1 MQPHAHPHQQQ
12 PTRAKEG
19 LCPRQ
24 TLLWGWGVGRAAVHT
39 APKPGTGSMWAG
51 EFASPKSCP
60 FLFAS
65 LAVARVMCLGGAG
78 SRAAAGRDVPARAL
92 PGACSSGISA
102 QVPRQT
108 PLAHPCCP
116 GAQPRDAEPGE
127 PSRLA
132 VGNWGL
138 GKACEARAQAAR
150 TAPQVAFWSLDI
162 SSCDRTWRVPGSQ
175 WHRSQTVNRWVLPAW
190 GSVTSQ
196 PMLPGIFV
204 TFTELRV
211 WGQIDHH
218 CSEGSSPLQWP
229 QPQLGL
235 SIPEIRE
242 AACMPFMPSL
252 PCRALSP
259 PSPADRP
266 QQQSPQAEPVGHPW
280 CPSPW
285 HMACPPPPRR
295 VAQVQ
300 SCAGNRAGS
309 WGRQPEH
316 KSVQRLFLILSEAWP
331 MQGRDRGGLPA
342 FPGGAGGHSGLR
354 KRRVAP
360 TRWVGGGRVGRV
372 CGAQGRRRAVP
383 RHYRQPRAPVVLY
396 FPLQAPALE
405 GAAMLLPL
413 LLGGLGWEEGWE
425 QGAVPAF
432 CSWTP
437 AGTTEGMC
445 KKIRGALVPEG
456 PGEIS
461 REKAPTDSFFPT
473 PSCANLSHPCGSQ
486 PGCKHLSGHPSSTE
500 SQNSLGVSHTQHPHP
515 WIHPW
520 AGRDGM
526 FWGIAGT
533 SLT

>member
-102 QVPRQT
+102 QVPRRT

-132 VGNWGL
+132 AGNWGL

-218 CSEGSSPLQWP
+218 CSEGSSPSAMAPAPARP
-229 QPQLGL
+229 QHPRDTGGCVHAVHAFPAMPC
-235 SIPEIRE
+235 PE
-242 AACMPFMPSL
+242 PSQ
-252 PCRALSP
+252 PCR
-259 PSPADRP
+259 PAAA
-266 QQQSPQAEPVGHPW
+266 AEP
-280 CPSPW
+280 
-285 HMACPPPPRR
+285 
-295 VAQVQ
+295 
-300 SCAGNRAGS
+300 AGRAG
-309 WGRQPEH
+309 GTPLVPITLAH
-316 KSVQRLFLILSEAWP
+316 
-331 MQGRDRGGLPA
+331 GLPTTPQKGG
-342 FPGGAGGHSGLR
+342 PGSVLCWEQS
-354 KRRVAP
+354 
-360 TRWVGGGRVGRV
+360 WVLGEAT
-372 CGAQGRRRAVP
+372 GAQISP
-383 RHYRQPRAPVVLY
+383 T
-396 FPLQAPALE
+396 
-405 GAAMLLPL
+405 
-413 LLGGLGWEEGWE
+413 
-425 QGAVPAF
+425 AF
-432 CSWTP
+432 
-437 AGTTEGMC
+437 
-445 KKIRGALVPEG
+445 
-456 PGEIS
+456 
-461 REKAPTDSFFPT
+461 F
-473 PSCANLSHPCGSQ
+473 NSQ
-486 PGCKHLSGHPSSTE
+486 
-500 SQNSLGVSHTQHPHP
+500 
-515 WIHPW
+515 
-520 AGRDGM
+520 
-526 FWGIAGT
+526 
-533 SLT
+533 